1 MRHQLALT
9 ARSAAYVLMAFPL
22 ALAVWIGLPLGFS
35 LGIGL
40 LPVFLLG
47 LPILAATVLALKAFA
62 RAERRRAAVV
72 LGEPIAQ
79 PPEPARVPG
88 EPAPGLSARW
98 RRRLNDPMT
107 WRELGWAG
115 VLALPGLIAASILL
129 ALASGALVLFALP
142 FAAIIAPDG
151 TTLQQWPVAFL
162 MPLAGVLA
170 VAITGAA
177 ARLMGEGLAAAA
189 KAILS
194 PDEKA
199 LLAARVETL
208 ETTRAGA
215 VESADATLR
224 RIERDLH
231 DGAQH
236 RLAYV
241 AMELGR
247 ARGKLDNDP
256 EGARDLVERAHDE
269 SKRAMAE
276 LRDLVR
282 GVHPSVLADRGLAAA
297 VSGIAGRSP
306 IPVAV
311 KVAVEPRPGRAA
323 EAAAYFV
330 VAEALANV
338 GRHSGATHAD
348 VEITREYD
356 RLTVVIADDG
366 HGGATA
372 GPGGGLAGLAQRVE
386 ALDGHF
392 GVVSNPGEGTTVWAE
407 LPCGS

>member
-1 MRHQLALT
+1 MSEQLAHT
-9 ARSAAYVLMAFPL
+9 ARSAAYVLVCFPL
-22 ALAVWIGLPLGFS
+22 ALAILVLLPLGFG
-35 LGIGL
+35 LGLGL
-40 LPVFLLG
+40 LPVFFLG
-47 LPILAATVLALKAFA
+47 LPVAGTTVLAWKALA
-62 RAERRRAAVV
+62 RVERRRAAAV
-72 LGEPIAQ
+72 LGAPI
-79 PPEPARVPG
+79 PDP
-88 EPAPGLSARW
+88 PAPAGDARKPLSARW
-98 RRRLNDPMT
+98 RARLSDPMT
-107 WRELGWAG
+107 WRELGWAL
-115 VLALPGLIAASILL
+115 VLALPGLVAACILL
-129 ALASGALVLFALP
+129 ALASAALTALLLPFGALAAADGSTLEEWP
-142 FAAIIAPDG
+142 FP
-151 TTLQQWPVAFL
+151 FL
-162 MPLAGVLA
+162 MPIVGLLAIPL
-170 VAITGAA
+170 T
-177 ARLMGEGLAAAA
+177 GLAARVFATGLA
-189 KAILS
+189 LSARAILA
-194 PDEKA
+194 PTDKA

-247 ARGKLDNDP
+247 ARGKLDEDP
-256 EGARDLVERAHDE
+256 EGARDLVERAHEE
-269 SKRAMAE
+269 SKRAMTE

-297 VSGIAGRSP
+297 VSGIAARSP
-306 IPVAV
+306 IPVSV
-311 KVAVEPRPGRAA
+311 KVEVEPRPGRAA
-323 EAAAYFV
+323 ETAAYFV

-348 VEITREYD
+348 VEIVREHD
-356 RLTVVIADDG
+356 RLVLVVADDG
-366 HGGATA
+366 RGGASA
-372 GPGGGLAGLAQRVE
+372 GPGGGLSGLAQRVQ

>member
-1 MRHQLALT
+1 MSQQLALT
-9 ARSAAYVLMAFPL
+9 ARAAAYVLSGFPL
-22 ALAVWIGLPLGFS
+22 ALAVLVLLPLGFG
-35 LGIGL
+35 LGIGFL
-40 LPVFLLG
+40 CLFLLG
-47 LPILAATVLALKAFA
+47 LPILDATAGGWRTLA
-62 RAERRRAAVV
+62 RYERRRAALV
-72 LGEPIAQ
+72 LGAPIPD
-79 PPEPARVPG
+79 PPPVRDRADSYG
-88 EPAPGLSARW
+88 
-98 RRRLNDPMT
+98 RRLKARMTDPMT

-115 VLALPGLIAASILL
+115 MLAIPGLLAATLLVSLASVALALLLTPVVALIAPGGTSFQNVPVALMAPFGGLLVLAMAAVTAR
-129 ALASGALVLFALP
+129 ALATG
-142 FAAIIAPDG
+142 
-151 TTLQQWPVAFL
+151 
-162 MPLAGVLA
+162 LA
-170 VAITGAA
+170 VS
-177 ARLMGEGLAAAA
+177 AR
-189 KAILS
+189 AILA

-247 ARGKLDNDP
+247 ARGKLDDDP
-256 EGARDLVERAHDE
+256 EAARLLVERAHDE

-297 VSGIAGRSP
+297 VSGIAARSP

-311 KVAVEPRPGRAA
+311 RVEVEPRPGRAA

-348 VEITREYD
+348 VEVLREHD
-356 RLTVVIADDG
+356 RLSVVIADDG
-366 HGGATA
+366 RGGASA
-372 GPGGGLAGLAQRVE
+372 GPGGGLSGLAQRVE

-392 GVVSNPGEGTTVWAE
+392 GVLSTPGEGTTVWAE